1 MRKRPRMTLYQAERA
16 KGKTY
21 KEIGEMFGVSHQA
34 VADALGK
41 SDPAKFRPWT
51 KERCIYPNL
60 RNWLNENKVS
70 LREFARRSEVVASGR
85 TLSRFAAYFRGENYP
100 PKQTI
105 DKILNV
111 TGLTYEQLWEVE
123 DA

>member
-1 MRKRPRMTLYQAERA
+1 MKHTRRDIYREERA
-16 KGKTY
+16 TGMTY
-21 KEIGEMFGVSHQA
+21 REIAEKHGVSYQA

-41 SDPAKFRPWT
+41 SDLAKFKPWT
-51 KERCIYPNL
+51 EKRCIYPNL
-60 RNWLNENKVS
+60 RHWLNENKVS

-85 TLSRFAAYFRGENYP
+85 TLNRFGAYFRGENYP